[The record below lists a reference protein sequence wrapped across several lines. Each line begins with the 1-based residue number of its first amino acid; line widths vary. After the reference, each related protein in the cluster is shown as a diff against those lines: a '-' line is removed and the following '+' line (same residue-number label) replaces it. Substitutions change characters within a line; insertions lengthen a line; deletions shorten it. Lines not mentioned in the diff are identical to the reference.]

1 SKPDGGPLW
10 PVAMMRCRVSTMTAP
25 TWARTHSE
33 RAETASATWDHTSS
47 HDGRDC
53 IAVPTEPVTR
63 FLLARVLFEQ
73 SGIASEQHVR
83 DLLGNRVR
91 TAHETRGLV
100 LVLRGDTYAVDLF
113 KIMFIQMQ

>member
-1 SKPDGGPLW
+1 
-10 PVAMMRCRVSTMTAP
+10 MTAP

-53 IAVPTEPVTR
+53 VAVPTEPVTR
-63 FLLARVLFEQ
+63 FLLARILFEQ
-73 SGIASEQHVR
+73 QSEIAIEQHVR
-83 DLLGNRVR
+83 DPLGNRIR

-100 LVLRGDTYAVDLF
+100 LVLRGGTYAVDLF